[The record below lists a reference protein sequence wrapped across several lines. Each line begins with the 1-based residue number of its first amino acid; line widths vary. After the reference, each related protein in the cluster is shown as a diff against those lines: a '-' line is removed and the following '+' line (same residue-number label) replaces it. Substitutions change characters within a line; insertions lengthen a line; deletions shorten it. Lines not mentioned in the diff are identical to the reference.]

1 MDRLENLKNI
11 IMYLMADEHVSHQIP
26 SSLEERQRMMRA
38 LMNVWSSESIQACLE
53 GRVATNEDGV
63 NVWSSESIQ
72 ACLEG
77 RVATNED
84 GVNVWK
90 PCPIAEDFLT
100 MQDAELQMQR
110 EDKGVVEVNDEGLTI
125 WQGDITRLKVDA
137 IVNAANA
144 QALGC
149 WAPLHNCIDNCIHS
163 AAGIQLRKEC
173 ADKMQGRL
181 LATGDAFITKGY
193 NLPARH
199 VIHTVGPIIP
209 DGVPTKQQEELLA
222 QCYHSCLDL
231 AEQNGLESI
240 AFCCISTGVFHFP
253 NELAAKIAIKT
264 VKSYPRHSLKT
275 IVFNVFLDKDRDIYR
290 QLL

>member
-1 MDRLENLKNI
+1 MAMDRLENLKNI
-11 IMYLMADEHVSHQIP
+11 IMYLMADNRVSHRIP

-53 GRVATNEDGV
+53 GRVATNEDEV
-63 NVWSSESIQ
+63 NVWEP
-72 ACLEG
+72 
-77 RVATNED
+77 R
-84 GVNVWK
+84 
-90 PCPIAEDFLT
+90 PISEDFLK
-100 MQDAELQMQR
+100 MQDAELQMQC
-110 EDKGVVEVNDEGLTI
+110 EDKGVVEISDITPQTSDILL

-193 NLPARH
+193 NLPAKH

-209 DGVPTKQQEELLA
+209 DGITTKEQEEQLA
-222 QCYHSCLDL
+222 ACYRSCLDL
-231 AEQNGLESI
+231 AEKNGLESI

-253 NELAAKIAIKT
+253 NQRAAEIAIET

-275 IVFNVFLDKDRDIYR
+275 IVFNVFLDKDRDIYE
-290 QLL
+290 QLLGACPMA

>member
-11 IMYLMADEHVSHQIP
+11 IMYLMADEFVSHQIP
-26 SSLEERQRMMRA
+26 STLEERQRMMRA
-38 LMNVWSSESIQACLE
+38 LMNVWEPKAIS
-53 GRVATNEDGV
+53 N
-63 NVWSSESIQ
+63 
-72 ACLEG
+72 
-77 RVATNED
+77 
-84 GVNVWK
+84 
-90 PCPIAEDFLT
+90 DFLT

-110 EDKGVVEVNDEGLTI
+110 EDKGVVEVHNEGLTI

-149 WAPLHNCIDNCIHS
+149 WALLHNCIDNCIHS

-181 LATGDAFITKGY
+181 LATGDAFITQGY

-209 DGVPTKQQEELLA
+209 DGIPTKEQEEQLA
-222 QCYHSCLDL
+222 QCYRSCLDL

-240 AFCCISTGVFHFP
+240 ALCCISTGVFHFP
-253 NELAAKIAIKT
+253 NELAARIAIET
-264 VKSYPRHSLKT
+264 VKSYPRHALKT
-275 IVFNVFLDKDRDIYR
+275 IVFNVFLDKDRDIYQ

>member
-11 IMYLMADEHVSHQIP
+11 IMYLMADNRVSHRIP
-26 SSLEERQRMMRA
+26 STLEERQRIMRA

-53 GRVATNEDGV
+53 GRVATNEDEV
-63 NVWSSESIQ
+63 NVWEPKAISE
-72 ACLEG
+72 E
-77 RVATNED
+77 
-84 GVNVWK
+84 
-90 PCPIAEDFLT
+90 FLK
-100 MQDAELQMQR
+100 MQDAELQMQC
-110 EDKGVVEVNDEGLTI
+110 EDKGVVEISDITPQTSDILL

-173 ADKMQGRL
+173 NDTMQGRL

-193 NLPARH
+193 NLPAKH

-209 DGVPTKQQEELLA
+209 DGIPTKEQEEQLA
-222 QCYHSCLDL
+222 QCYRSCLDL

-253 NELAAKIAIKT
+253 NQRAAEIAIET
-264 VKSYPRHSLKT
+264 VKSYSRHSLKT
-275 IVFNVFLDKDRDIYR
+275 IVFNVFLDKDRDIYQ
-290 QLL
+290 QLLGACPMA

>member
-1 MDRLENLKNI
+1 MAMDRLENLKNI
-11 IMYLMADEHVSHQIP
+11 IMYLMADNRVSHRIP
-26 SSLEERQRMMRA
+26 STLEERQRMMRA

-53 GRVATNEDGV
+53 GRVATNEDEV
-63 NVWSSESIQ
+63 NVWEP
-72 ACLEG
+72 
-77 RVATNED
+77 R
-84 GVNVWK
+84 
-90 PCPIAEDFLT
+90 PISEDFLK
-100 MQDAELQMQR
+100 MQDAELQMQC
-110 EDKGVVEVNDEGLTI
+110 EDKGVVEISDITPQTSDILL

-173 ADKMQGRL
+173 NDTMQGRL
-181 LATGDAFITKGY
+181 LATGNAFITKGY
-193 NLPARH
+193 NLPAKH

-209 DGVPTKQQEELLA
+209 DGIPTKEQEEQLA
-222 QCYHSCLDL
+222 ACYRSCLDL
-231 AEQNGLESI
+231 VEKNGLESI

-253 NELAAKIAIKT
+253 NQRAAEIAIET

-275 IVFNVFLDKDRDIYR
+275 IVFNVFLDKDRDIYE
-290 QLL
+290 QLLGACPMA

>member
-1 MDRLENLKNI
+1 MDRLERLKI
-11 IMYLMADEHVSHQIP
+11 IIKYLMDDEHVSYQIP

-38 LMNVWSSESIQACLE
+38 LMNVWEPNAI
-53 GRVATNEDGV
+53 GNEF
-63 NVWSSESIQ
+63 
-72 ACLEG
+72 
-77 RVATNED
+77 R
-84 GVNVWK
+84 K
-90 PCPIAEDFLT
+90 

-110 EDKGVVEVNDEGLTI
+110 ADKGVVEVNNEGLI
-125 WQGDITRLKVDA
+125 LWQGDITRLKVDA

-149 WAPLHNCIDNCIHS
+149 WVPLHNCIDNCIHS

-173 ADKMQGRL
+173 ADKMQGGL

-209 DGVPTKQQEELLA
+209 DGVPTTEQEEQLA
-222 QCYHSCLDL
+222 RCYRSCLDL
-231 AEQNGLESI
+231 AEKNGLVSI

-253 NELAAKIAIKT
+253 NELAAKIAIET
-264 VKSYPRHSLKT
+264 VKSYPRHALKT
-275 IVFNVFLDKDRDIYR
+275 IVFNVFLNKDLDIYR
-290 QLL
+290 QLLGA

>member
-11 IMYLMADEHVSHQIP
+11 IMYLMADEHVSYQIP

-38 LMNVWSSESIQACLE
+38 LMNVWEPKAIS
-53 GRVATNEDGV
+53 NEF
-63 NVWSSESIQ
+63 S
-72 ACLEG
+72 
-77 RVATNED
+77 
-84 GVNVWK
+84 K
-90 PCPIAEDFLT
+90 

-110 EDKGVVEVNDEGLTI
+110 EDKGMVEVHDEGLI
-125 WQGDITRLKVDA
+125 LRQGDITRLKVDA

-149 WAPLHNCIDNCIHS
+149 WVPLHNCIDNCIHS

-173 ADKMQGRL
+173 ADKMQGGL

-209 DGVPTKQQEELLA
+209 DGVPTKEQEEQLA
-222 QCYHSCLDL
+222 QCYRSCLDL
-231 AEQNGLESI
+231 AEKNGLESI

-253 NELAAKIAIKT
+253 NKLAAKIAIET
-264 VKSYPRHSLKT
+264 VKSYPRHALKT
-275 IVFNVFLDKDRDIYR
+275 IVFNVFLNKDFDIYR
-290 QLL
+290 QLLGA

>member
-11 IMYLMADEHVSHQIP
+11 IMYLMADNHVSHRIP
-26 SSLEERQRMMRA
+26 STLEERQRMMRA

-53 GRVATNEDGV
+53 GRVATNED
-63 NVWSSESIQ
+63 E
-72 ACLEG
+72 
-77 RVATNED
+77 
-84 GVNVWK
+84 VNVWK
-90 PCPIAEDFLT
+90 PKAISNDFLT

-110 EDKGVVEVNDEGLTI
+110 EDKGVVEISDITPQTSDIRL
-125 WQGDITRLKVDA
+125 WQGDITRLKLDA

-193 NLPARH
+193 NLPAKH

-209 DGVPTKQQEELLA
+209 DGIPTKEQEEQLA
-222 QCYHSCLDL
+222 QCYRSCLDL

-253 NELAAKIAIKT
+253 NELAARIAIET
-264 VKSYPRHSLKT
+264 VKSYPRHALKT
-275 IVFNVFLDKDRDIYR
+275 IVFNVFLDKDRDIY
-290 QLL
+290 QQFLGA

>member
-38 LMNVWSSESIQACLE
+38 LMNVWEP
-53 GRVATNEDGV
+53 R
-63 NVWSSESIQ
+63 
-72 ACLEG
+72 
-77 RVATNED
+77 
-84 GVNVWK
+84 
-90 PCPIAEDFLT
+90 PISEDFLK
-100 MQDAELQMQR
+100 MQDAELQMQC
-110 EDKGVVEVNDEGLTI
+110 EDKGVVEISDITPQTSDILL
-125 WQGDITRLKVDA
+125 WQGDITRLKLDV

-144 QALGC
+144 QVLGC

-181 LATGDAFITKGY
+181 LATGDAFITQGY

-209 DGVPTKQQEELLA
+209 DGISTKEKEEQLA

-240 AFCCISTGVFHFP
+240 AFCCISTGVFMFP
-253 NELAAKIAIKT
+253 NQRAAEIAVDT
-264 VKSYPRHSLKT
+264 VRKYYQETGSQIRT
-275 IVFNVFLDKDRDIYR
+275 IFNVYKDLDWEIYDR
-290 QLL
+290 LLNHQSL